1 MRLHRLEIEGFG
13 PFRAPQTVDFDALAR
28 DGIFLIGGRTGAG
41 KSSIL
46 DAVCFALY
54 GGVPR
59 YEDGE
64 KRIRSDHATLT
75 EPTRVRLEF
84 SSGGRRWRVERV
96 PTYERLK
103 RNGRGTTLTAAE
115 ARLEEE
121 VDGEWVGRAS
131 RPVDVGHELGPV
143 LGLTQHQ
150 FLQVILLA
158 QGRFARFLLAR
169 NDERQTLLRTLFDS
183 KRFGGYEE
191 TLERRRKETLERL
204 TLDTRTLLVQ
214 LDNAEAQSRA
224 AVPAAEPGGETSE
237 GPVYAG
243 AAQTVAE
250 DVAELPLEERLRRVR
265 QARLR
270 AAHAREVT
278 GAEEVAARAAQS
290 AAEAVHAD
298 RVEQRAA
305 QIRRDDARV
314 TLATLESRFEAV
326 GDARETLARAGDA
339 EPLRALMTA
348 ADRAHVALT
357 GDEVAHAAALAAWVG
372 AGEES
377 VERAELE
384 QRTDALLADVG
395 AIGVAL
401 ETERSL
407 PSLREERATTAA
419 LLAAAAAETEALT
432 ARRADLPVLL
442 SESAA
447 ALALAEGRAARLPDA
462 QDRVKTARAVV
473 GAAEEAETRRD
484 RRDEAEAAAGATGRA
499 LTRASAAL
507 DDLRDRR
514 FRDHAG
520 ELAESLVEGDP
531 CPVCGSCEHPQPTA
545 RTGDPVTD
553 DDITAAE
560 TAKAAAATADQAA
573 TAALQSA
580 RDDLAAALQRAG
592 GRTPAE
598 ARAEA
603 DAAEADLAAA
613 ETAVA
618 EAATLAAQRAERE
631 TEFADVGAAVDALE
645 KARAAASGE
654 LVAVDRAIAQAE
666 ALVLGARAGHESVQA
681 RLSSAEEL
689 IRKARALLGAIDA
702 VARRRAAVATAD
714 AELVAA
720 LEVSPFEGRDAA
732 AAALLDAAARERL
745 TREVRLFDDEIA
757 GLRATLMDLELRM
770 LPAEPVDVETA
781 AALLRDASEQR
792 DEAVRRCVRAA
803 EAAER
808 LNEAVTAAEIAHEA
822 IAEVAAEAEVIERLA
837 HAVAGRAPNTLKMN
851 LETFVLAAE
860 LEEIVAAANVRLD
873 GMTQGRY
880 RLQHT
885 DARAARGAAS
895 GLGIEVF
902 DAFTGQA
909 RPVSSLSGGETFL
922 ASLALALGLAEV
934 VTARAGGITLDTLFI
949 DEGFGSLDGDTLD
962 VAMQTLDELRQG
974 GRVVGV
980 ISHVEAMKDQL
991 PAQLTVRTTPH
1002 GDSVIEQEVPASV

>member
-13 PFRAPQTVDFDALAR
+13 PFRAPQVVDFDALAR

-64 KRIRSDHATLT
+64 KRIRSDHSTFA

-103 RNGRGTTLTAAE
+103 RNGRGTTLTPAE

-214 LDNAEAQSRA
+214 LDNAEVLSRA
-224 AVPAAEPGGETSE
+224 TVPDAEPGDA
-237 GPVYAG
+237 GPAADAG
-243 AAQTVAE
+243 AAQIAAE
-250 DVAELPLEERLRRVR
+250 DAAALPLDERLRRVR

-270 AAHAREVT
+270 AAHTREVT

-290 AAEAVHAD
+290 AAEALHAD

-305 QIRRDDARV
+305 QVRRDEARVRLASLDAR
-314 TLATLESRFEAV
+314 AAEV
-326 GDARETLARAGDA
+326 GAARETLLRAADA

-348 ADRAHVALT
+348 ADRAHAALT
-357 GDEVAHAAALAAWVG
+357 GDEVAHAAALAAWAD

-377 VERAELE
+377 VDRPELE
-384 QRTDALLADVG
+384 RHTDALLADVG

-401 ETERSL
+401 ETERTI
-407 PSLREERATTAA
+407 PTLREERATTAD

-432 ARRADLPVLL
+432 ARRADLPALL

-447 ALALAEGRAARLPDA
+447 ALALAEGRAARLPEA
-462 QDRVKTARAVV
+462 QGRVEAVRAVV
-473 GAAEEAETRRD
+473 RAAEESETLRD
-484 RRDEAEAAAGATGRA
+484 LRDAAEAAAGAAGRA

-520 ELAESLVEGDP
+520 ELAESLVDGDP
-531 CPVCGSCEHPQPTA
+531 CPVCGSCEHPQPTV

-560 TAKAAAATADQAA
+560 EAKAAAATADLAA
-573 TAALQSA
+573 TVALQSA
-580 RDDLAAALQRAG
+580 RDDLAAALQGAG
-592 GRTPAE
+592 GRSPAE

-603 DAAEADLAAA
+603 DAAAADLAVA

-618 EAATLAAQRAERE
+618 EAATLATQRAERE
-631 TEFADVGAAVDALE
+631 TEFAEVGAAVDALE
-645 KARAAASGE
+645 QARAAASGE
-654 LVAVDRAIAQAE
+654 LLAVDRAIAQAE
-666 ALVLGARAGHESVQA
+666 ALVLDARGGHESVQA
-681 RLSSAEEL
+681 RLSAAEEL
-689 IRKARALLGAIDA
+689 IRRARSLLGAIDA
-702 VARRRAAVATAD
+702 VARRRSAVELAD

-720 LEVSPFEGRDAA
+720 LEASPFEGRDAA
-732 AAALLDAAARERL
+732 AAALLDARARERL
-745 TREVRLFDDEIA
+745 TSEVRLFDDEIA
-757 GLRATLMDLELRM
+757 GVRSTLMDLELRM
-770 LPAEPVDVETA
+770 LPEEPIDVETA

-808 LNEAVTAAEIAHEA
+808 LDEAVTAAEIAHEA

-1002 GDSVIEQEVPASV
+1002 GDSVIEQDVTAGAA